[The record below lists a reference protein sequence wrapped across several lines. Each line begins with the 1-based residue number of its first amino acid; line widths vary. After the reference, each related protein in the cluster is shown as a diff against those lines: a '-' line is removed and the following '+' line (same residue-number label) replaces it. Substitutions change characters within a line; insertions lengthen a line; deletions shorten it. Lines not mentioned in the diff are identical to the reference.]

1 MKSKMKSKLKIV
13 LLLSVVFVMVVSVC
27 LVACRKTDK
36 QETPTEKKPAAVAV
50 SEMEFDLTYPS
61 DIVFQITLNDASF
74 SRLMLG
80 DEEVSDENYVREGS
94 AFTIKADYLSAKAE
108 GEYVF
113 SFVTTINTLMLKV
126 KVVRNPKNPPTNE
139 ELMSDPYYT
148 LNQNGVNEIIEP
160 TDENWAKLQEMRR
173 PLDYGESFTETFGN
187 NFYESR
193 LLPYR
198 DELFS
203 TDHALWGAN
212 FEMVT
217 DDSKQ
222 AVHIFGHKDG
232 EYYLEQS
239 WDHVAFRGV
248 RFTEGAEY
256 KVEIEYT
263 PRTDNARFQLCFNTP
278 QNSLCNLTGTKDVKA
293 TTAGRF
299 VADTENGYNGT
310 IAAYLI
316 VSFGGGSSAEEIDIN
331 KITVT
336 RLKKAP
342 EITNGRF
349 EAQTDGGFIQTGD
362 ITLSYDCDTQ
372 LSSGETVLWVAST
385 KKDLSEN
392 VVWLKESATTDPE
405 AKILN
410 VTQDLKGMYLAA
422 CVTPNADENE
432 YQLVDAPVFVTENK
446 VLGDVEAKTVD
457 LTGEAASFTEDFET
471 VEEENITFR
480 DMGGKTYIKDAPA
493 GMSGKA
499 LYVECDGTSQYQGV
513 RFGGY
518 TVKKEGVYRVSF
530 KIMFKGNVADSWTV
544 KFRPGDAYWDDVQ
557 TETSVAGKQ
566 TDTVYEISLAPMV
579 LGKNDS
585 PYELLMHNYAK
596 NCTVIIDDLTI
607 EKVEPVTL
615 EEIGDRATLD
625 FDSKYE
631 MFAADSNPDLKT
643 TGTVV
648 SSGAEGMSGNY
659 LKLAGATDV
668 VGTTL
673 SGFEM
678 TAGKSYRLSMK
689 LFVVSDAA
697 LGGQF
702 LVKFTA
708 TDGSYVQDMQYSSG
722 IANNAIV
729 EFKTSVLTLYEG
741 KIYDRIDVLNY
752 YQGYTMYI
760 DDIVVEVVE
769 KPDSALPAATLEEV
783 GDKIVDDF
791 EGSER
796 SFVCSSMNPEVSK
809 TDDDSG
815 IGTPFGKALKVVFNG
830 SSGAYNNATF
840 TNYTLKAGGTYR
852 VTFDYKVI
860 EADTTSQ
867 WAMAVIRWDDGVTYP
882 EVHQAFWVGSVSETV
897 QQFSFEYQ
905 ITGESDEWKF
915 CVSNWGSDVH
925 ATILLDNLKIEK
937 VA

>member
-1 MKSKMKSKLKIV
+1 MKSKFKIT
-13 LLLSVVFVMVVSVC
+13 LILSIVFLMVVGVC
-27 LVACRKTDK
+27 LTACKRPEKT
-36 QETPTEKKPAAVAV
+36 EEKKPATVAV
-50 SEMEFDLTYPS
+50 DEMEFDLTYPS
-61 DIVFQITLNDASF
+61 DIAFQITLNDASF
-74 SRLMLG
+74 SKLMLG
-80 DEEVSDENYVREGS
+80 EEEVAKENYTREGTV
-94 AFTIKADYLSAKAE
+94 FTIKADYLSQKTE
-108 GEYVF
+108 GDYSF
-113 SFVTTINTLMLKV
+113 SYVTTINTLTLKI

-139 ELMSDPYYT
+139 ELMGDPYYT
-148 LNQNGVNEIIEP
+148 VNQNGENEIINP
-160 TDENWAKLQEMRR
+160 TDENWTKLQQMRT
-173 PLDYGESFTETFGN
+173 PLGYGESFTETFGN
-187 NFYESR
+187 SFYESR

-203 TDHALWGAN
+203 TDHSAWGAN
-212 FEMVT
+212 FEMVA
-217 DDSKQ
+217 DDSNQ
-222 AVHIFGHKDG
+222 AVHIYGHKDG

-239 WDHVAFRGV
+239 WDHIAFRGV

-263 PRTDNARFQLCFNTP
+263 PKTDNARFQLCFDTP
-278 QNSLCNLTGTKDVKA
+278 QNSICNLTGTTGVKA
-293 TTAGRF
+293 TTAGKF
-299 VADTENGYNGT
+299 VADTDNGYNGT

-342 EITNGRF
+342 DITNGQF
-349 EAQTDGGFIQTGD
+349 EAETDGDFIQVGN
-362 ITLSYDCDTQ
+362 ITLSYDRDIE
-372 LSSGETVLWVAST
+372 LEEGETIRWVAST
-385 KKDLSEN
+385 EKDLSKN
-392 VVWLKESATTDPE
+392 VIELKECATTDPE
-405 AKILN
+405 AKILE
-410 VTQDLKGMYLAA
+410 VTEDLKGMYVAA
-422 CVTPNADENE
+422 CVTPNIDDNE
-432 YQLVDAPVFVTENK
+432 YQLVNSPVFVTENK
-446 VLGDVEAKTVD
+446 VIGEVTYQDID
-457 LTGEAASFTEDFET
+457 LTTEHASFTEDFET
-471 VEEENITFR
+471 YAEKNITFW
-480 DMGGKTYIKDAPA
+480 DMGGKTYIGQAPA
-493 GMSGKA
+493 GLSGNA
-499 LYVECDGTSQYQGV
+499 LYVECDATSQYQGV

-518 TVKKEGVYRVSF
+518 KVEKEAVYQVSF
-530 KIMFKGNVADSWTV
+530 KIMFKGSVPDNWTV

-557 TETSVAGKQ
+557 TEVSVADKQ
-566 TDTVYEISLAPMV
+566 ADTVYEVALAPMV

-596 NCTVIIDDLTI
+596 SCTVIIDDLTI
-607 EKVEPVTL
+607 TKVEPVTL
-615 EEIGDRATLD
+615 ENVGDKATLN
-625 FDSKYE
+625 FDDKFE
-631 MFAADSNPDLKT
+631 MFAADSNADLKT
-643 TGTVV
+643 TSTVV

-659 LKLAGATDV
+659 LKLAGAADV

-673 SGFEM
+673 NGFEM
-678 TAGKSYRLSMK
+678 TSGKSYRLTMK
-689 LFVVSDAA
+689 LFVESDAA

-860 EADTTSQ
+860 EADTTNQ
-867 WAMAVIRWDDGVTYP
+867 WAMAVMRWDDGATYP
-882 EVHQAFWVGSVSETV
+882 EVHEAFWVGSVSETE
-897 QQFSFEYQ
+897 QQFSHEFQ
-905 ITGESDEWKF
+905 ITGDSDEWKF
-915 CVSNWGSDVH
+915 CLSNWGSDVH

-937 VA
+937 IA